1 MNCPAVSIYVFRN
14 EDSPFSIS
22 ETLVAFAS
30 GIFEVGGPD
39 ILNFVMTKLNDN
51 LRSKHLDKE
60 VEMYLDNPGFRHVR
74 MKLFPNEW
82 ISDRTSD
89 IYIFALGLIGEYSRV
104 ENISD
109 RMAFEFEAMTQNMQK
124 W

>member
-30 GIFEVGGPD
+30 GIFKVGGPD

-60 VEMYLDNPGFRHVR
+60 VEMYLDNPGLMFHL
-74 MKLFPNEW
+74 MFSEC
-82 ISDRTSD
+82 S
-89 IYIFALGLIGEYSRV
+89 GETERYL
-104 ENISD
+104 
-109 RMAFEFEAMTQNMQK
+109 
-124 W
+124 